1 MSILVDFGCNE
12 QGYIARGKH
21 LDCPRPGDCTL
32 CGAKDSLIGHG
43 YYERKALD
51 EGQVWFIL
59 VKRWWCKAC
68 HGTTSILPNFLLPY
82 RQYLVR
88 VIQAAVVACFERG
101 LNWGQVRQVCAAGG
115 RPVLRTLQRWCKAF
129 VGYAA
134 IWLAGVQTFLA
145 KQQSA
150 SSWLDP
156 QGEGTQA
163 ENSAG
168 GLLSASLHLLAWA
181 KAEWLELVGY
191 GLADR
196 LRFLG
201 LWGSGRG
208 LGRLV

>member
-12 QGYIARGKH
+12 QGYIAQAKH

-32 CGAKDSLIGHG
+32 CRAKDSLIGHG

-51 EGQVWFIL
+51 EGQVYFIQ
-59 VKRWWCKAC
+59 VKRWWCKVC

-115 RPVLRTLQRWCKAF
+115 RPVQRTLQRWCKAF
-129 VGYAA
+129 VGYAT

-145 KQQSA
+145 KQQSS

-156 QGEGTQA
+156 QGEGAQA
-163 ENSAG
+163 GNSAS

-181 KAEWLELVGY
+181 KTEWLELAGY

-201 LWGSGRG
+201 VWGSGRG